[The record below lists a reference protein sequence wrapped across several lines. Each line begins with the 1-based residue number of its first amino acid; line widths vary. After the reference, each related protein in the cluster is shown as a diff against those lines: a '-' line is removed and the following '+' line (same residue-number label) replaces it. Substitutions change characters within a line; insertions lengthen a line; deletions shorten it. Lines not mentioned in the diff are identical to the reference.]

1 MNSNFE
7 LLEEFGIRP
16 KERKENI
23 NFVISSELKKKI
35 DDIVPKRQRSL
46 FLEAVVRKEF
56 KRMEKIEE

>member
-35 DDIVPKRQRSL
+35 DDFVQ
-46 FLEAVVRKEF
+46 
-56 KRMEKIEE
+56 

>member
-35 DDIVPKRQRSL
+35 DEIVPKRHRSL
-46 FLEAVVRKEF
+46 FLEGVVRKEF
-56 KRMEKIEE
+56 ERLEK